1 MAAVAPV
8 APIALHHAEIGWVGR
23 YIFSTDHKVIAKQY
37 LLNGLFFALFG
48 GLIALVFRTHLA
60 LPELEI
66 LAPERYN
73 AFVTMHGTLMIFWVA
88 MPILLGFF
96 GNFTIPLMIGARD
109 MAFPFL
115 NMMSYWT
122 FFLSSVVIMISFFVP
137 GGPFA
142 AGWTGYAPLSAS
154 TALGGVNWGINLWV
168 IALSLEFAAVMMGGI
183 NFITTPF
190 VLRARGMS
198 LMRLPLVIWMVVI
211 ASLLFLLSVGP
222 LIAGAFMLL
231 LDKNLGTHFYLVTA
245 DGAGD
250 PLLWQHLFW
259 FFGHPEVYVILIPG
273 LGVIAEIFPA
283 AARKTLYGY
292 KHIIYATIFAAIL
305 SFMVWAHHMF
315 VAGLN
320 PLAAVGF
327 SITTLIISLPFLV
340 IIVGMGKTLWGGSL
354 RFHAAFLYAL
364 FAYVIFIVGGLTG
377 LQLGATVADIQLHD
391 TYFVVAHFHYVIF
404 ASVILATFAAIHW
417 WFPKMYGRMMNE
429 TIGKIH
435 AISTFVLF
443 NIVFTPMF
451 ILGFAGYP
459 RRYASYDHIP
469 FLQDYAWLNGVA
481 SGAAILLVL
490 VQFLFVFNFFYS
502 MMAGKK
508 ANRNPWDASTMEWL
522 AESPPPHLNWGDMVP
537 VVDHDP
543 YEYSVDGVD
552 YEPQGRLIPLPVRE

>member
-1 MAAVAPV
+1 MAAATTHAV
-8 APIALHHAEIGWVGR
+8 HHAEIGWIGR
-23 YIFSTDHKVIAKQY
+23 YIFSTDHKMIAKQY
-37 LLNGLFFALFG
+37 LLNGLFFAIFG
-48 GLIALVFRTHLA
+48 GIIALMFRLHLA
-60 LPELEI
+60 LPGDGL

-73 AFVTMHGTLMIFWVA
+73 SFVTMHGTLMVFWVA

-96 GNFTIPLMIGARD
+96 GNLTIPLMIGARD

-122 FFLSSVVIMISFFVP
+122 FFISSVVIMASFFVP

-142 AGWTGYAPLSAS
+142 GGWTGYAPLSVS
-154 TALGGVNWGINLWV
+154 SGLMGVNWGINLWV
-168 IALSLEFAAVMMGGI
+168 IGLALEFAAVLMGGI
-183 NFITTPF
+183 NFIVTPF

-198 LMRLPLVIWMVVI
+198 IMRLPLIIWMVVI
-211 ASLLFLLSVGP
+211 ASLLFMLSVGP
-222 LIAGAFMLL
+222 LIAGAFMVLF
-231 LDKNLGTHFYLVTA
+231 DKNLGTHFYLVTA
-245 DGAGD
+245 EAKGD

-273 LGVIAEIFPA
+273 LGVICEIFPA
-283 AARKTLYGY
+283 SARKPLHGY
-292 KHIIYATIFAAIL
+292 HHIIYATIFAGVL

-327 SITTLIISLPFLV
+327 GITTIIISVPFLV
-340 IIVGMGKTLWGGSL
+340 IVVAMGLTLWGGSL
-354 RFHAAFLYAL
+354 RFNAAFLYAF
-364 FAYVIFIVGGLTG
+364 FAYCIFIVGGLTG

-404 ASVILATFAAIHW
+404 ASVILATFAAIQW
-417 WFPKMYGRMMNE
+417 WFPKMFGRLMNE

-459 RRYASYDHIP
+459 RRYAGYDHIP
-469 FLQDYAWLNGVA
+469 FLGGWTWLNDVA
-481 SGAAILLVL
+481 SGAGVVLVL

-502 MMAGKK
+502 MRAGKK
-508 ANRNPWDASTMEWL
+508 AESNPWEATTLEWM
-522 AESPPPHLNWGDMVP
+522 APSPPPHLNWGNSAP
-537 VVDHDP
+537 VVERGP
-543 YEYSVDGVD
+543 YEYATEDAD
-552 YEPQGRLIPLPVRE
+552 YEPQGRLISLPVRE